1 MGQGIA
7 KNSRGETSHPS
18 PLLPTLLFTHW
29 NYLWYNTSW
38 NHIDPKSI
46 INISRA
52 YYFSAMQRKIYRLLV
67 TDFCCWVP
75 ITIMAFINFSGVHL
89 SGIAYVV
96 SAILLLPINSAL
108 NPILYSDVF
117 DKFVDAIR
125 NRILPKFRSQ
135 KSFEHGTQLT
145 QISHAENTTSSK
157 GKAG

>member
-1 MGQGIA
+1 
-7 KNSRGETSHPS
+7 
-18 PLLPTLLFTHW
+18 
-29 NYLWYNTSW
+29 
-38 NHIDPKSI
+38 
-46 INISRA
+46 
-52 YYFSAMQRKIYRLLV
+52 MQRKICRLLA

-125 NRILPKFRSQ
+125 NCNSSKFQSE
-135 KSFEHGTQLT
+135 KSIDHGTQLN
-145 QISHAENTTSSK
+145 QISHAEKTSSYMNVIRRLT
-157 GKAG
+157 AVF